1 MIVLHRLGHTTEP
14 FHLNPDL
21 ILTIE
26 ANPDTVV
33 TLATGSKVVVAE
45 PPERVA
51 TLISEYR
58 VEILGGALRRRRETR
73 QGFASPR
80 IAQPRHGG
88 ESRAENG
95 PASPAAAPLGLAA
108 EAVLSALA
116 DKPDARGSAA

>member
-51 TLISEYR
+51 ELISDYR
-58 VEILGGALRRRRETR
+58 IEILSGALRRRREHRT
-73 QGFASPR
+73 
-80 IAQPRHGG
+80 
-88 ESRAENG
+88 
-95 PASPAAAPLGLAA
+95 ASPAPRTAFNSERPASRGDAGSPGATPAPLGLAA

-116 DKPDARGSAA
+116 ADPGARGSAA